1 MLLNYLFLSGTLVDL
16 SDLCEINKDK
26 GYVIARILQEDQ
38 EHDYQV
44 EFNVKFWNQNA
55 LRLIDEAKENANIIL
70 RGYLTTYKVEK
81 DGRTYLNAELTA
93 SDFILG

>member
-1 MLLNYLFLSGTLVDL
+1 MLLNYLFLSGILVDL